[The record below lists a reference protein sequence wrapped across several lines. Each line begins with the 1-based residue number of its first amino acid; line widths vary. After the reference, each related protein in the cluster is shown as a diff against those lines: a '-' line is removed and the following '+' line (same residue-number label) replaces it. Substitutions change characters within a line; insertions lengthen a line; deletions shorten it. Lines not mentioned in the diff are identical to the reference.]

1 MRRHNYLVHVIT
13 AGGWL
18 GGGGGG
24 GDKIQ
29 EKTQMRP
36 SLVEKKKITFPAP
49 VFMLPMKKINSG
61 KLLMQIQH
69 NGMAYLHSPATLL
82 AMFNCL
88 LRRQAKQPI
97 AWQRLT

>member
-36 SLVEKKKITFPAP
+36 ILAEKKKNQFSCSSIYVADEE
-49 VFMLPMKKINSG
+49 N
-61 KLLMQIQH
+61 
-69 NGMAYLHSPATLL
+69 
-82 AMFNCL
+82 
-88 LRRQAKQPI
+88 
-97 AWQRLT
+97 